1 MPAAKRA
8 RVPQLKNMS
17 VRQIFIATSIGLTAA
32 ILLLS
37 LISPY
42 FLLSF
47 LLIGPIIVV
56 GVIDITQKKQTIR
69 RNFPII
75 GNLRYLLEKVRPEI
89 MQYFVETDTEGKPIN
104 RLFRS
109 VIYQRAKNVISTSP
123 FGTQWDVYRAGYEW
137 IDHSIYA
144 ADPHDLEGEQR
155 VMVGGKDC
163 LKPYSASR
171 LNISG
176 MSFGSLSKN
185 AVLAMNAGAK
195 IGGFAQ
201 NTGEGGLSPY
211 HLRPGG
217 DLIWQIGTA
226 YFGCRTEKGEFSQE
240 LFQQKATLENVKMI
254 EIKLSQ
260 GAKPGHG
267 GILPAVKNTEEIA
280 AIRHVKPFT
289 EVLSPTAHT
298 AFIDAQGLMHFIKQ
312 LRDLSGGKPV
322 GFKICIGKKAEF
334 AELCEAM
341 ISTGIMPDF
350 ISIDGGEGGTGA
362 SPIEFSDSIGMP
374 LRDGLSFAV
383 DTLNGYDL
391 KKDIK
396 VMAAGKVFNGFH
408 IARLIAIGA
417 DIVNVAR
424 AMMLATGCI
433 QALQCHTNTC
443 PTGVATQ
450 DKGLMKGLVVEDKA
464 QRVANFHKATIESF
478 IELMAAS
485 GVLSADELS
494 RKHINRRIGATQVLK
509 YSEIYAEVPVGQY
522 LKQAPPKIGISS
534 V

>member
-1 MPAAKRA
+1 M
-8 RVPQLKNMS
+8 
-17 VRQIFIATSIGLTAA
+17 
-32 ILLLS
+32 
-37 LISPY
+37 
-42 FLLSF
+42 
-47 LLIGPIIVV
+47 
-56 GVIDITQKKQTIR
+56 
-69 RNFPII
+69 
-75 GNLRYLLEKVRPEI
+75 LEKVRPEI

-104 RLFRS
+104 RLYRS
-109 VIYQRAKNVISTSP
+109 VIYQRAKKETSTSP
-123 FGTQWDVYRAGYEW
+123 FGTQWDVYRQGYEW

-144 ADPHDLEGEQR
+144 ANPHDLECEQR

-171 LNISG
+171 LNISA

-211 HLRPGG
+211 HLQHGG
-217 DLIWQIGTA
+217 DLIWQIGTG
-226 YFGCRTEKGEFSQE
+226 YFGCRAENGEFSPE
-240 LFQQKATLENVKMI
+240 LFQQKAALENVKMI

-267 GILPAVKNTEEIA
+267 GILPASKNTEEIA
-280 AIRHVKPFT
+280 AIRHVKPHT
-289 EVLSPTAHT
+289 TVNSPASHT
-298 AFIDAQGLMHFIKQ
+298 AFISAEGLMGFIKQ

-322 GFKICIGKKAEF
+322 GFKVCIGKKAEF

-341 ISTGIMPDF
+341 ITTGIKPDF
-350 ISIDGGEGGTGA
+350 ITIDGGEGGTGA
-362 SPIEFSDSIGMP
+362 SPIEFADSIGMP

-391 KKDIK
+391 KKEIK
-396 VMAAGKVFNGFH
+396 VIAAGKVFNGFH

-417 DIVNVAR
+417 DMVSMAR

-450 DKGLMKGLVVEDKA
+450 DAGLMRGLVVEDKA
-464 QRVANFHKATIESF
+464 QRVANLHEATIESF

-485 GVLSADELS
+485 GVASADQLS
-494 RKHINRRIGATQVLK
+494 REHINRRIGATQVMK
-509 YSEIYAEVPVGQY
+509 YSEIYPEVAVGQY
-522 LKQAPPKIGISS
+522 LKPVPSKLFQKNGLAK

>member
-1 MPAAKRA
+1 M
-8 RVPQLKNMS
+8 
-17 VRQIFIATSIGLTAA
+17 
-32 ILLLS
+32 
-37 LISPY
+37 
-42 FLLSF
+42 
-47 LLIGPIIVV
+47 
-56 GVIDITQKKQTIR
+56 
-69 RNFPII
+69 
-75 GNLRYLLEKVRPEI
+75 LEKVRPEI

-104 RLFRS
+104 RLYRS
-109 VIYQRAKNVISTSP
+109 VIYQRAKKETSTSP
-123 FGTQWDVYRAGYEW
+123 FGTQWDVYRQGYEW

-144 ADPHDLEGEQR
+144 ANPHDLECEQR
-155 VMVGGKDC
+155 VTVGGKDC

-171 LNISG
+171 LNISA

-211 HLRPGG
+211 HLQPGG

-226 YFGCRTEKGEFSQE
+226 YFGCRTENGEFSPE
-240 LFQQKATLENVKMI
+240 LFREKAALDNVKMI

-267 GILPAVKNTEEIA
+267 GILPAAKNTEEIA
-280 AIRHVKPFT
+280 AIRHVKPHT
-289 EVLSPTAHT
+289 EILSPAAHT
-298 AFIDAQGLMHFIKQ
+298 AFISAEGLMQFIKQ
-312 LRDLSGGKPV
+312 LRELSGGKPV
-322 GFKICIGKKAEF
+322 GFKICIGKKSEF

-341 ISTGIMPDF
+341 IATGITPDF

-362 SPIEFSDSIGMP
+362 SPIEFADSIGMP

-396 VMAAGKVFNGFH
+396 VIASGKVFNGFH

-417 DIVNVAR
+417 DMVSVAR

-433 QALQCHTNTC
+433 QALQCNTNTC

-450 DKGLMKGLVVEDKA
+450 DKALMKGLVVEDKA
-464 QRVANFHKATIESF
+464 QRVANFHEATIKSF

-485 GVLSADELS
+485 GVVAAEDLKRE
-494 RKHINRRIGATQVLK
+494 HINRRIGATQVMK
-509 YSEIYAEVPVGQY
+509 YSEIYPEVPVGKY
-522 LKQAPPKIGISS
+522 LKQTETKPRVYAA
-534 V
+534 